1 MEDKAEKKETEKK
14 AANGKAA
21 EAKTAGRKSK
31 VSQGTKKLIATIIA
45 VVVFAGAIVLIIF
58 AWNDATYFTTQNAKV
73 TATTINIV
81 PSTAGRLT
89 RWTVKEGDTVTENE
103 VIGRVENSSYLR
115 SPVSGRVV
123 KSGVTVNQLVSQATV
138 VGVIA
143 DTRDMY
149 IQANIEE
156 TKIMKVRV
164 GQKVSVEL
172 DAFPY
177 RSFAGSVEEINMLT
191 SDALGGTMNL
201 TTSGTFVK
209 ITKLIPVKICL
220 SENID
225 LAQILGTNATVKIRL
240 R

>member
-1 MEDKAEKKETEKK
+1 MAKEETEKKETAKK
-14 AANGKAA
+14 K
-21 EAKTAGRKSK
+21 ELSK
-31 VSQGTKKLIATIIA
+31 KNKRLIA
-45 VVVFAGAIVLIIF
+45 AGASIVVIAGLCVAGYF
-58 AWNDATYFTTQNAKV
+58 LWDALTYYSTQNAKV
-73 TATTINIV
+73 SATMINIV
-81 PSTAGRLT
+81 PSGAGKLT